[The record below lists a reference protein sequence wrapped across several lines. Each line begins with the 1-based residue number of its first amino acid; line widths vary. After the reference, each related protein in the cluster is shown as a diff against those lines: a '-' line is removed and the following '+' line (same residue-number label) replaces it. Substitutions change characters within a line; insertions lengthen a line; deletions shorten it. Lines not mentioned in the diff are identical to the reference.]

1 MAKYNKILVTGGA
14 GFIGTNF
21 VRYVIKNNPDV
32 QIVVLD
38 KLTYAGNTDNLK
50 DLDRVQLVVGDI
62 NDAELV
68 DQLVQKTQA
77 VVHFAAESHNDRALH
92 DPSIFMQT
100 NLMGTFTLIEAA
112 RQYHVRFHHVST
124 DEVYGDLPLRPTT
137 TDLDK
142 FTTSSQYKPS
152 SPYSA
157 TKAGADLLVRAW
169 VRSFDLQATISNTSN
184 NYGPYQHIEKFIP
197 RQITNILSG
206 IRPRLYGNGQ
216 NVRDWIHVL
225 DHVAGIWAILER
237 GEIGETYLLGANEEL
252 NNLTVLQMILQNMGR
267 DRQDFDFVADRP
279 GHDLRYAIDATKTQ
293 QALNWQPQYTDFA
306 AGLQQTIRW
315 CQDHQSWWQADKAT
329 VEVNYAKHE
338 Q

>member
-38 KLTYAGNTDNLK
+38 KLTYAGNADNLK

-112 RQYHVRFHHVST
+112 RQYHVRFHHVLT
-124 DEVYGDLPLRPTT
+124 DEVYGDLPLR
-137 TDLDK
+137 
-142 FTTSSQYKPS
+142 
-152 SPYSA
+152 
-157 TKAGADLLVRAW
+157 
-169 VRSFDLQATISNTSN
+169 
-184 NYGPYQHIEKFIP
+184 
-197 RQITNILSG
+197 
-206 IRPRLYGNGQ
+206 
-216 NVRDWIHVL
+216 
-225 DHVAGIWAILER
+225 
-237 GEIGETYLLGANEEL
+237 
-252 NNLTVLQMILQNMGR
+252 
-267 DRQDFDFVADRP
+267 
-279 GHDLRYAIDATKTQ
+279 
-293 QALNWQPQYTDFA
+293 
-306 AGLQQTIRW
+306 
-315 CQDHQSWWQADKAT
+315 
-329 VEVNYAKHE
+329 
-338 Q
+338 